1 MGRRAQ
7 TVDDNYL
14 QRENITNINI
24 EMSGLSPLFL
34 ELEPK
39 PQLRTMGSS
48 TSLESHPRVCT
59 HPAPYCLPRGHW
71 TGPTS

>member
-34 ELEPK
+34 ELEPR
-39 PQLRTMGSS
+39 PQLRTRGSS
-48 TSLESHPRVCT
+48 TLLRKPSTCMYRPCPLLLTKRSLDGS
-59 HPAPYCLPRGHW
+59 Y
-71 TGPTS
+71 